1 MTVRM
6 QNQKHASRHHLARR
20 PLSSQLLFYNVHT
33 CTVPFR
39 PAKAVPY
46 LSRKFDQ
53 QQKISNQKMPPLL
66 KFLTANNALVYGRQP
81 RCRFESIPPSS
92 TQMAS
97 RAASACH
104 FPKNKP
110 FLAET
115 LKVELESLKA
125 RLRPVEH
132 LDKEVEIEWRSSRTC
147 D

>member
-1 MTVRM
+1 M
-6 QNQKHASRHHLARR
+6 HA
-20 PLSSQLLFYNVHT
+20 

-46 LSRKFDQ
+46 LSRKFGQ

-66 KFLTANNALVYGRQP
+66 KLLTAKNALSLGRS
-81 RCRFESIPPSS
+81 ESIPPSS
-92 TQMAS
+92 TQMAF

-115 LKVELESLKA
+115 LKAKLESLKA

>member
-1 MTVRM
+1 
-6 QNQKHASRHHLARR
+6 
-20 PLSSQLLFYNVHT
+20 VHT

-46 LSRKFDQ
+46 LSRKFGQ
-53 QQKISNQKMPPLL
+53 QQNISNQKMLPLL
-66 KFLTANNALVYGRQP
+66 KFLTAKNALSLGRS
-81 RCRFESIPPSS
+81 ESIPPIS
-92 TQMAS
+92 TQMAF